1 MSLRPERIA
10 DYLKKEISNIIIQKV
25 RDPRLK
31 SIVINHISVTQDISV
46 AKVFYSI
53 YKDETELNEKIL
65 SKFSG
70 MIRSEISKSMKIR
83 RVPKIVFI
91 FDKADLQIDL
101 FFTLATKVKGPGQNL
116 FAKSIALESLCIS
129 FRASF
134 IFE

>member
-10 DYLKKEISNIIIQKV
+10 DYLKKEISNIILQKV

-31 SIVINHISVTQDISV
+31 SIVINHISVTQ
-46 AKVFYSI
+46 
-53 YKDETELNEKIL
+53 LNEKIL

-91 FDKADLQIDL
+91 FDKTPEEADNIE
-101 FFTLATKVKGPGQNL
+101 NL
-116 FAKSIALESLCIS
+116 LKNIQ
-129 FRASF
+129 
-134 IFE
+134 

>member
-10 DYLKKEISNIIIQKV
+10 DYLKKEISNIILQKV

-46 AKVFYSI
+46 AKVFYSV
-53 YKDETELNEKIL
+53 YEESELNEKIL

-83 RVPKIVFI
+83 RVPKILFI
-91 FDKADLQIDL
+91 FDKTPEEADNIE
-101 FFTLATKVKGPGQNL
+101 NL
-116 FAKSIALESLCIS
+116 LNNIK
-129 FRASF
+129 
-134 IFE
+134 

>member
-10 DYLKKEISNIIIQKV
+10 DYLKKEISNIILQKV

-46 AKVFYSI
+46 AK
-53 YKDETELNEKIL
+53 DETELNEKIL

-70 MIRSEISKSMKIR
+70 MIRSEISRSMKIR

-91 FDKADLQIDL
+91 FDKTPEEADNIE
-101 FFTLATKVKGPGQNL
+101 NL
-116 FAKSIALESLCIS
+116 LKNIK
-129 FRASF
+129 
-134 IFE
+134 

>member
-10 DYLKKEISNIIIQKV
+10 DYLKKEISNIIVQKV

-31 SIVINHISVTQDISV
+31 SIVINHISVTQDISL

-53 YKDETELNEKIL
+53 YQNETQLNEKTL

-70 MIRSEISKSMKIR
+70 MVRSEISKSMKIR

-91 FDKADLQIDL
+91 FDKTPEEAENIE
-101 FFTLATKVKGPGQNL
+101 NL
-116 FAKSIALESLCIS
+116 LNNIQ
-129 FRASF
+129 
-134 IFE
+134 

>member
-25 RDPRLK
+25 RDTRLK
-31 SIVINHISVTQDISV
+31 SIVINHISVTKDISL

-53 YKDETELNEKIL
+53 YQGEIELDEKIL

-70 MIRSEISKSMKIR
+70 MVRSEISKSMKIR

-91 FDKADLQIDL
+91 FDKTPKETDNIE
-101 FFTLATKVKGPGQNL
+101 NL
-116 FAKSIALESLCIS
+116 LKNIK
-129 FRASF
+129 
-134 IFE
+134 

>member
-10 DYLKKEISNIIIQKV
+10 DYLKKEISNIIVQKV

-46 AKVFYSI
+46 AKVFYSV
-53 YKDETELNEKIL
+53 YKDETELNQKIL

-91 FDKADLQIDL
+91 FDKAPKEADNIE
-101 FFTLATKVKGPGQNL
+101 NL
-116 FAKSIALESLCIS
+116 LKNIK
-129 FRASF
+129 
-134 IFE
+134 